1 MRRRDF
7 LTLGA
12 AAPFFFAACKKA
24 APTKRVSFSSP
35 DYVKL
40 TEVAINTAL
49 QAGASYA
56 DIRVSSNRAQNIFT
70 REQRV
75 TSVSDA
81 EDRGFGVRVIAA
93 GTWGFAASNLLS
105 EAEVARVAK
114 EAVAI
119 AKTNAKLQR
128 EPIQLSAERSVKDLW
143 RTPIERDPFEIPL
156 AQKVE
161 TLLDI
166 NALALAVSGVSYCS
180 ASMLF
185 VREQKLFASSE
196 QTVVEQTLYRSYPS
210 FTVTAV
216 DPQKGFQTISSY
228 LGPQG
233 MGYECVE
240 RYDWKEAATQAGQ
253 DAVEKLSAPS
263 VTPGKRDLILHP
275 SHLWLT
281 IHESIG
287 HPTELDRALGMEANY
302 AGTSFLTTDKLGS
315 FRVGSDLVNVVADR
329 TQKDALATCA
339 YDDDGVKTDAWHLL
353 KEGIFVDYQT
363 TRDQAHLINRSK
375 SYGCSYSQ
383 SWRDV
388 PFQRMP
394 NVSLLPGKKPL
405 RLAQLIADTEDAILI
420 KGNGSFSIDHQRYN
434 FQFGGQTFYEIKKG
448 KIVGMLKD
456 VAYQAKTP
464 DFWQACDA
472 ICSEEEYLLGGSFYD
487 GKGEPSQ
494 SNAVS
499 HGCAPARFRQ
509 INVLN
514 TGSAGKSG
522 GTLLEDF
529 DHHHE
534 QEELR

>member
-1 MRRRDF
+1 MRRREF

-12 AAPFFFAACKKA
+12 AAPFFFAACKKS
-24 APTKRVSFSSP
+24 PTSKLITFSSP

-56 DIRVSSNRAQNIFT
+56 DIRVSSHRAQNIFT

-75 TSVSDA
+75 TSVNDS
-81 EDRGFGVRVIAA
+81 EDRGFGVRVIAG
-93 GTWGFAASNLLS
+93 GTWGFAASNLLT
-105 EAEVARVAK
+105 EAEAVRVAK
-114 EAVAI
+114 EAVAM

-128 EPIQLSAERSVKDLW
+128 EPLKLSVEKSIKDTW
-143 RTPIERDPFEIPL
+143 KTPIEKDPFDVPL
-156 AQKVE
+156 AQKVD
-161 TLLDI
+161 TLLGI
-166 NALALAVSGVSYCS
+166 NALALAVSGVSFCS
-180 ASMLF
+180 SSMLF
-185 VREQKLFASSE
+185 IREQKLFASSE
-196 QTVVEQTLYRSYPS
+196 QTLVEQTLYRSYPS
-210 FTVTAV
+210 FNVTAV
-216 DPQKGFQTISSY
+216 GPLKGFQTLSSY

-233 MGYECVE
+233 MGYECVDQ
-240 RYDWKEAATQAGQ
+240 YDWKEAAKQAGQ
-253 DAVEKLSAPS
+253 EVIEKLSAPS
-263 VTPGKRDLILHP
+263 VAPGKRDLILHP

-302 AGTSFLTTDKLGS
+302 AGTSFLTTEKLGS
-315 FRVGSDLVNVVADR
+315 FRVGSDIVNVVADR
-329 TQKDALATCA
+329 TQKNALATCA
-339 YDDDGVKTDAWHLL
+339 YDDDGVKTNAWHIL
-353 KEGIFVDYQT
+353 KEGVFVDYQT
-363 TRDQAHLINRSK
+363 TRDQAHLINRNK

-383 SWRDV
+383 NWRDV

-405 RLAQLIADTEDAILI
+405 SLSQLIADTEDAILI

-434 FQFGGQTFYEIKKG
+434 FQFGGQTFFEIKKG
-448 KIVGMLKD
+448 KITGMLKD

-472 ICSEEEYLLGGSFYD
+472 ICSEDEYLLGGSFYD

-499 HGCAPARFRQ
+499 HGCAPSRFRQ

-514 TGSAGKSG
+514 TGSSGKSAG
-522 GTLLEDF
+522 AMEEDSSF
-529 DHHHE
+529 E
-534 QEELR
+534 MEGL